1 MAEDKKIS
9 EAVELL
15 LKGAKMLSYHCPDCM
30 LPVFQQDKT
39 IFCPHC
45 RKEFALVEEG
55 GGRKIVPVTSTS
67 AGEEDST
74 AAQYGDGPSSGIAD
88 IEADLLKL
96 LKTLIDRMDSSSST
110 VEMRELAHIMKELAE
125 VYRMLTAKRE

>member
-30 LPVFQQDKT
+30 LPVFQQDER

-45 RKEFALVEEG
+45 RRDFKVVEEKNV
-55 GGRKIVPVTSTS
+55 RRIVPLD
-67 AGEEDST
+67 EESG
-74 AAQYGDGPSSGIAD
+74 AAQQDLEEQRPQEVTGAENLVLELFEKLGRRALSS
-88 IEADLLKL
+88 
-96 LKTLIDRMDSSSST
+96 DSVPEIKEIVS
-110 VEMRELAHIMKELAE
+110 VMRELAEI
-125 VYRMLTAKRE
+125 YRMLRE

>member
-30 LPVFQQDKT
+30 LPVFQQDER

-45 RKEFALVEEG
+45 RRDFKVVEEKNV
-55 GGRKIVPVTSTS
+55 RRIVPLD
-67 AGEEDST
+67 EDSG
-74 AAQYGDGPSSGIAD
+74 AAQQ
-88 IEADLLKL
+88 DLEEQRPQEVAGAENLVLELFKKL
-96 LKTLIDRMDSSSST
+96 GRRALGSDSVPEIKEIVSI
-110 VEMRELAHIMKELAE
+110 MRELAEI
-125 VYRMLTAKRE
+125 YRMLRK